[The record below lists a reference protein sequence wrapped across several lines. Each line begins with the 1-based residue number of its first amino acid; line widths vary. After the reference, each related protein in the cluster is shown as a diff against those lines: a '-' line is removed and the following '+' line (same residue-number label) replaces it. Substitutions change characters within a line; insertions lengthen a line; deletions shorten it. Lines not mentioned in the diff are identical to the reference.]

1 MKHLKRSEAKE
12 IVHSVGSTFSNSIS
26 QKTDFLVM
34 GEGSGSK
41 LEKAKRLNITIIS
54 ELDFLKMVGRNEV

>member
-1 MKHLKRSEAKE
+1 
-12 IVHSVGSTFSNSIS
+12 
-26 QKTDFLVM
+26 M